1 MTDKAISD
9 IDFKPTESMA
19 KEAQRGLD
27 WRKEFN
33 RGGTNIG
40 STRASQLVA
49 RENLSPRTVKRM
61 HSFFSRH
68 EVDKQGQGFSPGE
81 EGYPSAGRIAWA
93 LWGGDPGQSWA
104 RKKAGQIDREEDKA
118 ISAEMRSAL
127 EKKAKDHNEKVGD
140 VKSKRTSTRTLIS
153 VFNRG
158 VGAYNTNPQ
167 SVRPSVTSPE
177 QWALARV
184 NSFLYALRNGKFRSG
199 KHDQDLLPEGHPMS
213 SKSLEKAMNKVFNL
227 TSVFKAQPTD
237 DGTVKIQGYAS
248 TNDTDRAGD
257 VIEKD
262 AWLQGGLENFKNNPI
277 LLFNHDY
284 NSPIGKAT
292 GLEVTDRGLKID
304 GIISKSAGKIADMVK
319 EGILGAFS
327 VGFRVKDADYI
338 EETDGLRIKDAE
350 LFEVSVV
357 SVPANQAAVFSVA
370 KSFDSDEE
378 YADWKKQFVNDPH
391 VELDQSDKDSSK
403 ETANAVFGEYKMSD
417 KDFDLEEFA
426 REVARKTAA
435 EIQMKQAEDAA
446 QVKADLEKAQ
456 ADQDAVEAAKEAEL
470 IEKKAEVQAVVQ
482 GVTTGAERLMADLE
496 QRVSKNQEDLGD
508 VVEELRKEIS
518 EKSQEIQHIRESK
531 RVFGGERSSGDWQK
545 AFSQDIDDAYILAKA
560 TGKGYETSFAKDVMQ
575 KVNEHSGVAVSSADF
590 EQTVSSNIERD
601 IQMELV
607 LAPLFREIAMQ
618 SATQILPILPD
629 AGYAEWTA
637 NQTTAGTSPHGNL
650 EERGDTYG
658 APFAGMDLTER
669 TLSTKKLI
677 SQSYLGNETE
687 EDAIIP
693 ILPLIRESIVRSH
706 ARAVENMILAGNH
719 ADGAFGTGGAAPD
732 GLITLAAADSDKT
745 QSATAFASESLTAA
759 QLLGARKNM
768 GKYGIRPQDVVYIV
782 STTEYHNLI
791 ADAAYADASQVEGLA
806 TKLTGEVGRVYGSPV
821 IVCDEFAAAA
831 VSKFYAIAVNT
842 RNFVIP
848 RLRGVTVESD
858 YEVANQR
865 RVLVATQRLGFTDI
879 INGATDKWA
888 LQYKAS

>member
-1 MTDKAISD
+1 MTDKAVSD

-19 KEAQRGLD
+19 AEARRGLE

-33 RGGTNIG
+33 RGGTSVG
-40 STRASQLVA
+40 VA
-49 RENLSPRTVKRM
+49 RARDVANRTNLSPSTVKRM

-81 EGYPSAGRIAWA
+81 DGYPSAGRIAWA

-104 RKKAGQIDREEDKA
+104 RKKAAQIDRERDKA
-118 ISAEMRSAL
+118 ISAEMRKAL
-127 EKKAKDHNEKVGD
+127 EKKAKDHNEDVGD
-140 VKSKRTSTRTLIS
+140 VKSKRTNTRTLIS

-167 SVRPSVTSPE
+167 SVRPNVTSPE

-184 NSFLYALRNGKFRSG
+184 NSFLYALKNGKFRSG

-213 SKSLEKAMNKVFNL
+213 SKSMETSMNKIFNL
-227 TSVFKAQPTD
+227 TSVFKAQPDD
-237 DGTVKIQGYAS
+237 DGTIKIQGYAS

-262 AWLQGGLENFKNNPI
+262 AWLQGGLDNFKNNPI

-357 SVPANQAAVFSVA
+357 SVPANQSAVFSVA
-370 KSFDSDEE
+370 KSFDTDEE

-391 VELDQSDKDSSK
+391 VETDQPIEGSSK
-403 ETANAVFGEYKMSD
+403 ETANAVFGDNIMSD

-426 REVARKTAA
+426 KEVARKTAA
-435 EIQMKQAEDAA
+435 EIQMKQAE
-446 QVKADLEKAQ
+446 EKAA
-456 ADQDAVEAAKEAEL
+456 ADAEAKEAAVQAEEVKAAEEAQL
-470 IEKKAEVQAVVQ
+470 EEKKAEVQAVVQ
-482 GVTTGAERLMADLE
+482 GVTTGAERLISDLE

-508 VVEELRKEIS
+508 VVEELRKEIK

-531 RVFGGERSSGDWQK
+531 RVFGDRQNSDWKK
-545 AFSQDIDDAYILAKA
+545 AFSSDIDDAYFLAKA
-560 TGKGYETSFAKDVMQ
+560 TGKGYETNFAKDVMQ

-601 IQMELV
+601 IQVELV

-637 NQTTAGTSPHGNL
+637 NQTASGSSPHGNL

-658 APFAGMDLTER
+658 APFAGVDLTER

-693 ILPLIRESIVRSH
+693 ILPLIRESVIRSH
-706 ARAVENMILAGNH
+706 ARAVENMILVGNH
-719 ADGAFGTGGAAPD
+719 ADGAFGTSGAAPD
-732 GLITLAAADSDKT
+732 GLVTLAAADSDKT
-745 QSATAFASESLTAA
+745 QSTTAFASEALTAA

-782 STTEYHNLI
+782 SVTEYHNLI

-806 TKLTGEVGRVYGSPV
+806 TKLTGQVGQVYGSPV
-821 IVCDEFAAAA
+821 IVCDEFATAA

-865 RVLVATQRLGFTDI
+865 RVLVASQRLGFTDI